1 MLILKLFGK
10 IIVLPMILITTVI
23 FFVVDV
29 LSKIYGLA
37 AAVFNLIMMLCAIIA
52 LCMQQWKNFGIAV
65 AVLVISY
72 LLMGAWESIKYGIA
86 LVRGHLVNALI
97 A

>member
-1 MLILKLFGK
+1 MFILKLLGK
-10 IIVLPMILITTVI
+10 IMVLPMILIMTVM
-23 FFVVDV
+23 FYAVDV
-29 LSKIYGLA
+29 FSKIYGLA
-37 AAVFNLIMMLCAIIA
+37 ASVFNLVMMMCAIIA
-52 LCMQQWKNFGIAV
+52 LCLQQWQNFGIAV

-86 LVRGHLVNALI
+86 LVRGHLVNTLI